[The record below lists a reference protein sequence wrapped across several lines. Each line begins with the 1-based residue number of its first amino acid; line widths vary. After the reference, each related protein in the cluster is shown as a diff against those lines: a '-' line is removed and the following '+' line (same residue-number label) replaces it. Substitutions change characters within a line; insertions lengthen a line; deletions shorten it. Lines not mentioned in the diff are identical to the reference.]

1 MLVKQITEIKVALAP
16 FNKASKASRL
26 FLNRVNTDET
36 RKINPAIKISTQFL
50 QDAKAPSRIDVVYR
64 DGKKMGLETDKMNI
78 DSLMELVNKHAKK
91 LDEVEQAN
99 SW

>member
-1 MLVKQITEIKVALAP
+1 MCIG
-16 FNKASKASRL
+16 
-26 FLNRVNTDET
+26 
-36 RKINPAIKISTQFL
+36 
-50 QDAKAPSRIDVVYR
+50 